1 MLSTLSLG
9 QIFTE
14 TWIRMVPL
22 ERISISSAPD
32 VLKGVA
38 SLLLPTTHLSFFFLL
53 EVLLF
58 LSFLLS
64 FLISFLLYL
73 TESHVAQAGSE
84 LTL

>member
-58 LSFLLS
+58 LSFLL
-64 FLISFLLYL
+64 YL
-73 TESHVAQAGSE
+73 TESRVAQAGSE